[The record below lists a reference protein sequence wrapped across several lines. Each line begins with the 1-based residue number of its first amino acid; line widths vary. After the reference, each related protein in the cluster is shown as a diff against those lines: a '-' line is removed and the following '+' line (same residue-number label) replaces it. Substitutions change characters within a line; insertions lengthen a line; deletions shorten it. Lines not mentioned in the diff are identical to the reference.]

1 MVGCLPS
8 PNLFSSVVPGNVQF
22 PNELFQF
29 PDKSIRSLIVWN
41 SFLSVHDARHANKH
55 NTMKFLINYLFFMA
69 GD

>member
-1 MVGCLPS
+1 MADGTPAGTADGC
-8 PNLFSSVVPGNVQF
+8 VQR
-22 PNELFQF
+22 FQF

>member
-1 MVGCLPS
+1 MRPIA
-8 PNLFSSVVPGNVQF
+8 P